1 MATLSLLVNKMKK
14 IITEWRQYLQ
24 EMTDQEKERLGNEL
38 LRLRNTEAG
47 FEKDYHKLDFD
58 EFFRVV
64 KDIEKL
70 PQSEDELYDAY
81 MFAKG
86 KQK

>member
-1 MATLSLLVNKMKK
+1 MKK

>member
-1 MATLSLLVNKMKK
+1 MKK

-47 FEKDYHKLDFD
+47 FEKNYHMLDFD